1 VCNSVFMGSS
11 LATSLR
17 ALFDPARSVSVRRD
31 CIGDSAIAGDLRW
44 AGTFGVN
51 VDFVARCHCSVE
63 YIANEDIEVLYMG
76 SLPLAWAHGPNVH
89 WHPQDILEKFE
100 FFPVK
105 CRIQRA
111 QEIAQVRRELEESEQ
126 SKTENSFRIKVF
138 SITIQNA
145 ERLLSCALTPAW
157 AHGIQEGRDCSQ
169 RHRCRLRCLGC

>member
-1 VCNSVFMGSS
+1 VPQTRTARIGHSAVFENHFRDQFVFVCNGVF
-11 LATSLR
+11 ARNFVTS
-17 ALFDPARSVSVRRD
+17 LFDPARSVSVRRD

-63 YIANEDIEVLYMG
+63 YIANEDIEVLCMG
-76 SLPLAWAHGPNVH
+76 SLPLTWAHGPNVH
-89 WHPQDILEKFE
+89 WRPQDILEKFE

-126 SKTENSFRIKVF
+126 SKTENPFRIKVF
-138 SITIQNA
+138 SITI
-145 ERLLSCALTPAW
+145 LS
-157 AHGIQEGRDCSQ
+157 
-169 RHRCRLRCLGC
+169 GCQVVL